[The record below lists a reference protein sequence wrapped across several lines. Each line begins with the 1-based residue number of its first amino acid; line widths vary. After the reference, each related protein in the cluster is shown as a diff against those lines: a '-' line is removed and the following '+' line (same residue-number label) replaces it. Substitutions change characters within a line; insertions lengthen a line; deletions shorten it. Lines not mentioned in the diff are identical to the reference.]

1 MFSPWRWNLQ
11 ARSAKVLCP
20 HSSQA
25 LDVRLGFS
33 LCQAEL
39 EFLQKRRVVV
49 AQALKEV
56 LQLEEDLRADEVGER
71 RSAPS
76 QTCSSK
82 PCLPAGP
89 CSPSHAPGQHC
100 LSRGP

>member
-1 MFSPWRWNLQ
+1 M
-11 ARSAKVLCP
+11 
-20 HSSQA
+20 
-25 LDVRLGFS
+25 RLGFS

-56 LQLEEDLRADEVGER
+56 LQLEEDLRADEVGEL
-71 RSAPS
+71 RSTPS
-76 QTCSSK
+76 QTCPSK
-82 PCLPAGP
+82 PCLLAGP

-100 LSRGP
+100 LSHSP

>member
-1 MFSPWRWNLQ
+1 M
-11 ARSAKVLCP
+11 
-20 HSSQA
+20 
-25 LDVRLGFS
+25 
-33 LCQAEL
+33 
-39 EFLQKRRVVV
+39 